1 MFQERAGLGAVRF
14 LVLGAAVGMVIGSPL
29 AQAQSATDTA
39 PAGAPPAPQQVERVE
54 ITGSNI
60 KRSDAA
66 TADNIQTITAEDIQ
80 RSGKETVADV
90 LRSLSANFASYNE
103 TFSNSFSPGAGSVAL
118 RGLSQKN
125 TLVLLNGQRIANY
138 GFAQNLEDT
147 YVDLNVIPANA
158 VDHIDV
164 LKDGA
169 SSIYGSDAIAG
180 VVNIVLK
187 SDYQERVVEVGYGQ
201 GPAGNEKTRDAS
213 ATMGFGSLQD
223 DGWNVML
230 AASYMKRSEV
240 VGSEVPYL
248 ATEDFRQY
256 PAGFLNTAT
265 QNAYV
270 SDINPNFV
278 QSPFANCG
286 SPAQPGKVTSLTLYP
301 TSAVGSICAY
311 NQASQTDYIP
321 ATERTA
327 LVGNGTFKLTPTL
340 TATADV
346 FLSNVQT
353 AVTQSP
359 AQLNQT
365 SVAFNPATGGV
376 NTIANTLPVG
386 NPSNPTGLPQD
397 IVYTFESVGPQDY
410 IVRSNTARLDGG
422 LKGDIAGTWG
432 WQANVGYSEN
442 DVTQTNYNS
451 IVVPVL
457 AAEIASGSFN
467 FLNPGLSPGANNALR
482 TAFSQNSVSKLES
495 FGLKASGDWFSL
507 PAGPVQAALG
517 YEYRHESIDDVPD
530 KLITSGQI
538 LNFGSTAVDGARS
551 VNAIFGE
558 LAIPIFKTL
567 DADLALREEDY
578 SDAGN
583 NVSPKLSLRWQPLDS
598 LVFRGS
604 VSAGFRAPSLPEISN
619 ASSTSFIGG
628 IFDPLDPLGR
638 PAVTIAEVTK
648 ANPNLKP
655 EKSTNID
662 LGFVFSP
669 IRDLS
674 FSVDYYQINVR
685 NAIASETTPQ
695 DIVDDPAAFPNQ
707 IVRTPGG
714 FLQYVVI
721 PYENLYNI
729 ETNGIDFDAQRTV
742 PLPLDA
748 KLTFELN
755 GTYVDRLAVNSQM
768 GGPLTNYAGTDGWL
782 YFSPIGGGGP
792 VPRIRGSA
800 SATWE
805 NPSWVARL
813 AANYISGYT
822 EVICQDFGCG
832 NGSPTGSAA
841 GQNVGS
847 LTTFD
852 LYGEYRG
859 IKHWRFYAAVIN
871 LFNRHPPWDPTN
883 FPFDPTLYDATGR
896 FASVHAEYKF

>member
-1 MFQERAGLGAVRF
+1 MMSLQSRGCRNVQSIFSGLLITAGAITVT
-14 LVLGAAVGMVIGSPL
+14 
-29 AQAQSATDTA
+29 AQAQTSDT
-39 PAGAPPAPQQVERVE
+39 PSSSSPPQQVEKIE

-60 KRSDAA
+60 KRTDAV
-66 TADNIQTITAEDIQ
+66 TAENIQTITAEDIQ

-187 SDYQERVVEVGYGQ
+187 SDYQERTVEVGYGQ
-201 GPAGNEKTRDAS
+201 GPDGRESTRDAT
-213 ATMGFGSLQD
+213 ATMGFGNLEQ
-223 DGWNVML
+223 DGWNVLL
-230 AASYMKRSEV
+230 AASYLKRSEV
-240 VGSEVPYL
+240 LGSQIPYL

-256 PAGFLNTAT
+256 PAGFFNWVT

-270 SDINPNFV
+270 SDTNGAYV
-278 QSPFANCG
+278 QSPFPGCG
-286 SPAQPGKVTSLTLYP
+286 TPAQPGKVVSLTNFP
-301 TSAVGSICAY
+301 TSAPGSICAY
-311 NQASQTDYIP
+311 NQASLTDYIP
-321 ATERTA
+321 GTERTS

-340 TATADV
+340 TANADV

-353 AVTQSP
+353 TVTGTP
-359 AQLNQT
+359 AQLSQT
-365 SVAFNPATGGV
+365 AVALNPATGGV
-376 NTIANTLPVG
+376 STIANTLPVG
-386 NPSNPTGLPQD
+386 NPSNPGATPQD
-397 IVYTFESVGPQDY
+397 IIYSFQSVGPQDY
-410 IVRSNTARLDGG
+410 IVRSNTARLSGG
-422 LKGDIAGTWG
+422 LKGNLGTWD

-451 IVVPVL
+451 ILVPAL
-457 AAEIASGSFN
+457 EAEIANGSFN
-467 FLNPGLSPGANNALR
+467 FLNPGLTPAANNALR
-482 TAFSQNSVSKLES
+482 TAFSQNSVSKLETL
-495 FGLKASGDWFSL
+495 GLKTEGDLFSL
-507 PAGPVQAALG
+507 PAGPVQAAVG
-517 YEYRHESIDDVPD
+517 YEFRHESIDDVPD

-538 LNFGSTAVDGARS
+538 LNYGSTAVNGGRD

-558 LAIPIFKTL
+558 LAIPIIKNL
-567 DADLALREEDY
+567 DGDLAVREEYY

-583 NVSPKLSLRWQPLDS
+583 NVSPKASLRWQPVDS
-598 LVFRGS
+598 LVLRGS
-604 VSAGFRAPSLPEISN
+604 VTAGFRAPSLPEISN
-619 ASSTSFIGG
+619 ASSISFVGG

-638 PAVTIAEVTK
+638 PSITIADVTR
-648 ANPNLKP
+648 ANPDLKP

-669 IRDLS
+669 IHD
-674 FSVDYYQINVR
+674 FSVSADYYEIRVR
-685 NAIASETTPQ
+685 NAIASQTTPQ
-695 DIVDDPAAFPNQ
+695 DIVDDPGAFPGQ
-707 IVRTPGG
+707 IFRSAGG
-714 FLQYVVI
+714 YLEYVVI
-721 PYENLYNI
+721 PYENLYDI
-729 ETNGIDFDAQRTV
+729 ETNGIDYDAQYV
-742 PLPLDA
+742 VHLPEDQ
-748 KLTFELN
+748 KLTFDLN
-755 GTYVDRLAVNSQM
+755 GTYVDRMAVNSSQ

-782 YFSPIGGGGP
+782 AFSPIGGGGP
-792 VPRIRGSA
+792 VPRIRESA

-805 NPSWVARL
+805 NANWVARL
-813 AANYISGYT
+813 GANYNSGYT
-822 EVICQDFGCG
+822 EVICQNFGCG
-832 NGSPTGSAA
+832 NGSVAGSAA

-847 LTTFD
+847 FLTYD

-859 IKHWRFYAAVIN
+859 IKHWRFYGAIVN
-871 LFNRHPPWDPTN
+871 LLNRHPPWDPTSY
-883 FPFDPTLYDATGR
+883 PFDITLYDATGR